1 MYASATQLLA
11 RYSAEEIAQRADP
24 NVPSLVH
31 GDLLKKAAAGEDLSG
46 YTPEE
51 QDAAAAA
58 LANVERALQDAGH
71 TINGYISGR
80 YQLPLSQVPAV
91 LELHCCQIARFVLY
105 DDNAP
110 KQVETLYQ
118 TSIKY
123 LRDVSS
129 GAVDLGLTAVG
140 TTAQASA
147 GAEMVSSGLVFSRDN
162 SRGFI

>member
-1 MYASATQLLA
+1 MYASATQLLE
-11 RYSAEEIAQRADP
+11 RYNAEEIAQRADHSIP
-24 NVPSLVH
+24 GLVG

-51 QDAAAAA
+51 QEAAEAA

-80 YQLPLSQVPAV
+80 YQLPLSQVPEV
-91 LELHCCQIARFVLY
+91 LKLHCCQIARFVLF
-105 DDNAP
+105 DDDAP

-118 TSIKY
+118 ASIKF

-129 GAVDLGLTAVG
+129 GAADLGLTATG
-140 TTAQASA
+140 STAQPSA

-162 SRGFI
+162 SKGFI